1 MVLTRMSLVHVM
13 CDVAVLMVQSLAR
26 GVSRW
31 YSGPRFTITLDLSA
45 VLHRR
50 LTLQSLWWSN
60 QMPYL
65 SRRSKSSLQKPRFA
79 IHCVTLSNRWE
90 LSHMLITRI
99 NLSAGTV
106 LCPGCIIINPL
117 VVEIFWKLCLMIEYI
132 AALQLNRVY
141 SVSVLC
147 E

>member
-1 MVLTRMSLVHVM
+1 M

-50 LTLQSLWWSN
+50 LTLQLLWWSS
-60 QMPYL
+60 QTPYL

-79 IHCVTLSNRWE
+79 IHCVTLSN
-90 LSHMLITRI
+90 
-99 NLSAGTV
+99 
-106 LCPGCIIINPL
+106 
-117 VVEIFWKLCLMIEYI
+117 
-132 AALQLNRVY
+132 
-141 SVSVLC
+141 
-147 E
+147 